1 MKKSVNLISVILCGT
16 AAVVWII
23 NAILHFTIPYSNP
36 FLQFL
41 NTLCAL
47 LWCVAFVVN
56 LIRYKNG
63 QK

>member
-1 MKKSVNLISVILCGT
+1 MKKYVSLISVILCG
-16 AAVVWII
+16 AVVWII
-23 NAILHFTIPYSNP
+23 NAVLHFTIPYSNP

-47 LWCVAFVVN
+47 LWCIAFVVN

>member
-1 MKKSVNLISVILCGT
+1 MKISVNLISVFLCGT
-16 AAVVWII
+16 GGVVCII
-23 NAILHFTIPYSNP
+23 NAVLHFTIPYSNP
-36 FLQFL
+36 LLQFL

-47 LWCVAFVVN
+47 LWCIAFVVN